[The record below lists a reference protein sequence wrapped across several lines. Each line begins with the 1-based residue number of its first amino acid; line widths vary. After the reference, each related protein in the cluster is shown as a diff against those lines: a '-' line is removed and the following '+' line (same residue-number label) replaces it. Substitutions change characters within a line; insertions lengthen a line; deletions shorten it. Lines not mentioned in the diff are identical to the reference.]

1 MSETK
6 GNSQYQNTNVL
17 SHFSLRRT
25 RAKVW
30 ERRMSSSLFNVK
42 KYVSGLEDVCH
53 KMYERHARGE
63 EPDHVTELSNF

>member
-1 MSETK
+1 MGCVGHFK
-6 GNSQYQNTNVL
+6 VFPPFL
-17 SHFSLRRT
+17 FSLRRT

-42 KYVSGLEDVCH
+42 TYVRGLEDLCH

-63 EPDHVTELSNF
+63 EPDHVTELSTF